1 MNIIICL
8 FIIFVYCVLGGG
20 FVKFIVIE
28 KEDNPDWLNNF
39 VNNFKFP
46 ILLII
51 LILIFWPLLFIGGL
65 FFLLYF
71 IWKEFF
77 MPSIIGAVEGFK
89 WALNKKNI
97 QEEHNDIRQ
106 NME

>member
-1 MNIIICL
+1 MMYL
-8 FIIFVYCVLGGG
+8 FFIAFVYFILGGG
-20 FVKFIVIE
+20 FVNFFVVE
-28 KEDNPDWLNNF
+28 REDNPDWLKNF

-51 LILIFWPLLFIGGL
+51 LILIFWPLLCIAGL

-71 IWKEFF
+71 ICIEFF
-77 MPSIIGAVEGFK
+77 VPSIMGAFEGFK

-97 QEEHNDIRQ
+97 QEKHNDIRQ